1 MRTDKIISKKTNIER
16 QAMFSEVD
24 NISIIGGG
32 GKCISIEEINKKLNQ
47 VDE

>member
-1 MRTDKIISKKTNIER
+1 MNTDKIIYKKINIKR
-16 QAMFSEVD
+16 KAMFSEAD
-24 NISIIGGG
+24 NISMIGG